1 MPLTGKIPKLDTQKL
16 FDEMVVLESEVAG
29 IIDGSLGQLRN
40 ADKTDEYWEIYTTRL
55 ANMID
60 DYIVGSELVGNTT
73 APDTKLAP
81 GVLDTFGGLTTAPG
95 SVDGDTH
102 QGEFEGVFMH
112 LGFIPGFSTKHNK
125 VVETNVMQNP
135 GEYLIKAN
143 VIENEDPEPFEMP
156 NPSYNAASASLAQRG
171 KKPKITNLDGDKI
184 TYKNLNQY
192 LEDYPKSQSVETEPK
207 PEGVPQMS
215 DITGIHLSSKD
226 SSGKTYDLAKIPGKS
241 KVEIKQGDSK
251 GTYEIESIDD
261 LGTYITFN
269 LKPLDTDGNLI
280 KSGNIN
286 LDWESTSGSPAKIQL
301 QKDLFKVY
309 NRPSPQGETP
319 KQSIELFA
327 NGFADAIDKYV
338 AAGTV
343 VVISDTPDIK
353 IKGPISNFATGG
365 TGNTGV
371 GAVTKF
377 SALPPTSMGIG
388 KANVVDR
395 EDAKEYLIENLIKFL
410 STIDG
415 RIGYYGETE
424 ETIDHYCNQLVD
436 SLHIYL
442 IMCPVKGKHIIPAL
456 VFNPGV
462 TTQTNVYVGVAVVP
476 MVGVTVLPW
485 PIIPL
490 STIGDIGYEVYDGAG
505 GGFSI
510 DEDWI
515 TKQSPKIDIWNDTVF
530 KNHKDIYVID
540 IVGEVEQVV
549 VAAGVRG

>member
-1 MPLTGKIPKLDTQKL
+1 ML
-16 FDEMVVLESEVAG
+16 
-29 IIDGSLGQLRN
+29 
-40 ADKTDEYWEIYTTRL
+40 
-55 ANMID
+55 
-60 DYIVGSELVGNTT
+60 
-73 APDTKLAP
+73 
-81 GVLDTFGGLTTAPG
+81 
-95 SVDGDTH
+95 
-102 QGEFEGVFMH
+102 
-112 LGFIPGFSTKHNK
+112 
-125 VVETNVMQNP
+125 
-135 GEYLIKAN
+135 
-143 VIENEDPEPFEMP
+143 
-156 NPSYNAASASLAQRG
+156 SYG
-171 KKPKITNLDGDKI
+171 
-184 TYKNLNQY
+184 
-192 LEDYPKSQSVETEPK
+192 
-207 PEGVPQMS
+207 
-215 DITGIHLSSKD
+215 
-226 SSGKTYDLAKIPGKS
+226 

-319 KQSIELFA
+319 EQSIELFA

-353 IKGPISNFATGG
+353 IKGPISNIATGG
-365 TGNTGV
+365 PGNTAFGS
-371 GAVTKF
+371 VTKF

-456 VFNPGV
+456 IFNPGV